1 MFRTRDPHVER
12 SAADPY
18 GAFLS
23 AKQDAVATVPNAIEL
38 DADQGFVGA
47 GAV

>member
-1 MFRTRDPHVER
+1 LFRTRDSHVER
-12 SAADPY
+12 RAADPD

-23 AKQDAVATVPNAIEL
+23 AKQDVVATVPSAIEL
-38 DADQGFVGA
+38 DADQGFVGT